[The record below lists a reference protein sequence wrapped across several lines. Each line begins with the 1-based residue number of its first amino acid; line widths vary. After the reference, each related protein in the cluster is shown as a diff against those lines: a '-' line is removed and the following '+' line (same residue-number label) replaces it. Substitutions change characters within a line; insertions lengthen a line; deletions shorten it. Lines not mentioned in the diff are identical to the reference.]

1 MPSNNATNANS
12 AIDAI
17 NNGLPIKNSFEGRY
31 NKRLYNKRRWAN
43 KLGLGF
49 AMSAMFFGLFWLF
62 WILFT
67 LFVEGF
73 QGMVQMP
80 IFTADTPPPM
90 SAGGLRNAI
99 VGSVMLAFSGLFI
112 GAPIGLMTG
121 IYLSEFSQGSM
132 LGKVTRFLNDI
143 LLSAPSIVIGLF
155 IYALMVKGQS
165 FSGWAGALAL
175 ALIVIPVVVRTTENM
190 LNLVPNNIREAAYAL
205 GTPKWKMVTQVTIKA
220 ARAGLTTG
228 VLLAF
233 ARITGETAPLLFT
246 ALNNQYFSTDMS
258 QPIANLPN
266 TIYQFAMSPYDN
278 WHALAWAAALLITA
292 SVLVLNVLARFI
304 GSRGQTK

>member
-1 MPSNNATNANS
+1 MTLAPVTTQTTQPSQPS
-12 AIDAI
+12 VR
-17 NNGLPIKNSFEGRY
+17 FEDRY
-31 NKRLYNKRRWAN
+31 NKRLYNKRRFIN
-43 KLGLGF
+43 RLGLGF
-49 AMSAMFFGLFWLF
+49 ALSALVFGLVWLI
-62 WILFT
+62 WILMT
-67 LFVEGF
+67 LFVEGM
-73 QGMVQMP
+73 QGLIEMP
-80 IFTADTPPPM
+80 VFMADTPPPM
-90 SAGGLRNAI
+90 GEGGLRNAI
-99 VGSVMLAFSGLFI
+99 VGSAMLAFSGLAI
-112 GAPIGLMTG
+112 GAPIGMMAG
-121 IYLSEFSQGSM
+121 IYLAEFSQGSM

-175 ALIVIPVVVRTTENM
+175 ALIVIPIVVRTTENM
-190 LNLVPNNIREAAYAL
+190 LNLVPNTLREAAYAL
-205 GTPKWKMVTQVTIKA
+205 GTPKWKLVSTVTLKA
-220 ARAGLTTG
+220 AKAGLTTG

-258 QPIANLPN
+258 EPMANLPN

-292 SVLVLNVLARFI
+292 TVLFLNIAARFI
-304 GSRGQTK
+304 GAKDHSR

>member
-1 MPSNNATNANS
+1 MSTAH
-12 AIDAI
+12 AIVQ
-17 NNGLPIKNSFEGRY
+17 PEPRFEDRY
-31 NKRLYNKRRWAN
+31 NKSLYNKRRLIN

-49 AMSAMFFGLFWLF
+49 ALSAMAFGLFWLL

-73 QGMVQMP
+73 QGMVEMP
-80 IFTADTPPPM
+80 IFMADTPPPM
-90 SAGGLRNAI
+90 GEGGLRNAI
-99 VGSVMLAFSGLFI
+99 VGSAMLAFSGLFI

-121 IYLSEFSQGSM
+121 IYLAEFSHGSM

-155 IYALMVKGQS
+155 IYALMVKGSS

-175 ALIVIPVVVRTTENM
+175 ALIVVPVVVRTTENM
-190 LNLVPNNIREAAYAL
+190 LNLVPNTLREAAYAL
-205 GTPKWKMVTQVTIKA
+205 GTPKWQLVTKVTIKA
-220 ARAGLTTG
+220 AKAGLTTG

-258 QPIANLPN
+258 QPLANLPN

-292 SVLVLNVLARFI
+292 TVLTLNIIARMI
-304 GSRGQTK
+304 GGKDHTR

>member
-1 MPSNNATNANS
+1 MSTNAMHS
-12 AIDAI
+12 A
-17 NNGLPIKNSFEGRY
+17 LPAQTGFDSRY
-31 NKRLYNKRRWAN
+31 DKRLYNKRRWAN

-49 AMSAMFFGLFWLF
+49 AISAMVFGLIWLF
-62 WILFT
+62 WILVT

-90 SAGGLRNAI
+90 SEGGLRNAI
-99 VGSVMLAFSGLFI
+99 VGSVMVAFSGLFI

-121 IYLSEFSQGSM
+121 IYLSEFAQGSL

-175 ALIVIPVVVRTTENM
+175 ALIVVPVVVRTTENM
-190 LNLVPNNIREAAYAL
+190 LNLVPNSIREAAYAL

-246 ALNNQYFSTDMS
+246 ALNNQYFSTDMG

-278 WHALAWAAALLITA
+278 WHTLAWAAALLITA

-304 GSRGQTK
+304 GGRSSSK

>member
-1 MPSNNATNANS
+1 MHS
-12 AIDAI
+12 A
-17 NNGLPIKNSFEGRY
+17 LPAQTGFDSRY
-31 NKRLYNKRRWAN
+31 DKRLYNKRRWAN

-49 AMSAMFFGLFWLF
+49 AMSAMVFGLIWLF
-62 WILFT
+62 WILVT

-73 QGMVQMP
+73 QGMIQMP

-90 SAGGLRNAI
+90 SEGGLRNAI

-121 IYLSEFSQGSM
+121 IYLSEFAQGSL

-175 ALIVIPVVVRTTENM
+175 ALIVVPVVVRTTENM
-190 LNLVPNNIREAAYAL
+190 LNLVPNSIREAAYAL

-292 SVLVLNVLARFI
+292 SVLVLNILARFI
-304 GSRGQTK
+304 GGRSSSK

>member
-1 MPSNNATNANS
+1 MTFAPVTTQTAEPNQSS
-12 AIDAI
+12 VR
-17 NNGLPIKNSFEGRY
+17 FEDRY
-31 NKRLYNKRRWAN
+31 NKRLYNKRRFIN
-43 KLGLGF
+43 RLGLGF
-49 AMSAMFFGLFWLF
+49 ALSALVFGLVWLI
-62 WILFT
+62 WILMT
-67 LFVEGF
+67 LFVEGM
-73 QGMVQMP
+73 QGLIEMP
-80 IFTADTPPPM
+80 VFMADTPPPM
-90 SAGGLRNAI
+90 GEGGLRNAI
-99 VGSVMLAFSGLFI
+99 VGSAMLAFSGLAI
-112 GAPIGLMTG
+112 GAPIGMMAG
-121 IYLSEFSQGSM
+121 IYLAEFSQGSM

-175 ALIVIPVVVRTTENM
+175 ALIVIPIVVRTTENM
-190 LNLVPNNIREAAYAL
+190 LNLVPNTLREAAYAL
-205 GTPKWKMVTQVTIKA
+205 GTPKWKLVSTVTLKA
-220 ARAGLTTG
+220 AKAGLTTG

-258 QPIANLPN
+258 EPMANLPN

-292 SVLVLNVLARFI
+292 TVLFLNIAARFI
-304 GSRGQTK
+304 GAKDHSR

>member
-1 MPSNNATNANS
+1 MTLAPVTTQTTQPSQPS
-12 AIDAI
+12 VR
-17 NNGLPIKNSFEGRY
+17 FEDRY
-31 NKRLYNKRRWAN
+31 NKRLYNKRRFIN
-43 KLGLGF
+43 RLGLGF
-49 AMSAMFFGLFWLF
+49 ALSAIVFGLFWLI
-62 WILFT
+62 WILIT
-67 LFVEGF
+67 LFVEGM
-73 QGMVQMP
+73 QGLIEMP
-80 IFTADTPPPM
+80 VFMADTPPPM
-90 SAGGLRNAI
+90 GEGGLRNAI
-99 VGSVMLAFSGLFI
+99 VGSAMLAFSGLAI
-112 GAPIGLMTG
+112 GAPIGMMAG
-121 IYLSEFSQGSM
+121 IYLAEFSQGSM

-175 ALIVIPVVVRTTENM
+175 ALIVIPIVVRTTENM
-190 LNLVPNNIREAAYAL
+190 LNLVPNTLREAAYAL
-205 GTPKWKMVTQVTIKA
+205 GTPKWKLVSTVTLKA
-220 ARAGLTTG
+220 AKAGLTTG

-258 QPIANLPN
+258 EPMANLPN

-292 SVLVLNVLARFI
+292 TVLFLNIAARFI
-304 GSRGQTK
+304 GAKDHSR

>member
-1 MPSNNATNANS
+1 MNLAPTITPVPS
-12 AIDAI
+12 
-17 NNGLPIKNSFEGRY
+17 IKKRY
-31 NKRLYNKRRWAN
+31 NQRLYNQRRLIN
-43 KLGLGF
+43 RLGLGF
-49 AMSAMFFGLFWLF
+49 ATSAIIFGLFWLV
-62 WILFT
+62 WILIT

-73 QGMVQMP
+73 QGLIEMP
-80 IFTADTPPPM
+80 VFTADAPPPM
-90 SAGGLRNAI
+90 GEGGLRNAI
-99 VGSVMLAFSGLFI
+99 VGSVMLAFSGLAI
-112 GAPIGLMTG
+112 GAPIGMMAG
-121 IYLSEFSQGSM
+121 IYLAEFSQGSL

-175 ALIVIPVVVRTTENM
+175 ALIVIPIVVRTTENM
-190 LNLVPNNIREAAYAL
+190 LNLVPNTLREAAYAL
-205 GTPKWKMVTQVTIKA
+205 GTPKWKLVSTVTLKA
-220 ARAGLTTG
+220 AKAGLTTG
-228 VLLAF
+228 ILLAF

-258 QPIANLPN
+258 EPMANLPN

-292 SVLVLNVLARFI
+292 TVLLLNIMARFI
-304 GSRGQTK
+304 GGKDHTR

>member
-1 MPSNNATNANS
+1 MSTAH
-12 AIDAI
+12 AIVQ
-17 NNGLPIKNSFEGRY
+17 PEPRFEDRY
-31 NKRLYNKRRWAN
+31 NKSLYNKRRLIN

-49 AMSAMFFGLFWLF
+49 ALSAMAFGLFWLL

-73 QGMVQMP
+73 QGMVEMP
-80 IFTADTPPPM
+80 IFMADTPPPM
-90 SAGGLRNAI
+90 GEGGLRNAI
-99 VGSVMLAFSGLFI
+99 VGSAMLAFSGLFI

-121 IYLSEFSQGSM
+121 IYLAEFSHGSM

-155 IYALMVKGQS
+155 IYALMVKGSS

-175 ALIVIPVVVRTTENM
+175 ALIVVPVVVRTTENM
-190 LNLVPNNIREAAYAL
+190 LNLVPNTLREAAYAL
-205 GTPKWKMVTQVTIKA
+205 GTPKWQLVTKVTIKA
-220 ARAGLTTG
+220 AKVGLTTG

-258 QPIANLPN
+258 QPLANLPN

-292 SVLVLNVLARFI
+292 TVLTLNIIARMI
-304 GSRGQTK
+304 GGKDHTR

>member
-1 MPSNNATNANS
+1 MSTNRINTVAT
-12 AIDAI
+12 
-17 NNGLPIKNSFEGRY
+17 PSFEARY
-31 NKRLYNKRRWAN
+31 DKSLYNKRRWIN
-43 KLGLGF
+43 TLGLGF
-49 AMSAMFFGLFWLF
+49 AMGAMAFGLLWLF

-67 LFVEGF
+67 LFVEGA
-73 QGMVQMP
+73 QGIMQLP

-90 SAGGLRNAI
+90 SVGGLRNAI

-121 IYLSEFSQGSM
+121 IYLSEFSHGSW

-155 IYALMVKGQS
+155 IYALMVKGNN

-190 LNLVPNNIREAAYAL
+190 LNLVPNTLREAAYAL
-205 GTPKWKMVTQVTIKA
+205 GTPKWKLVTQVTIKA
-220 ARAGLTTG
+220 AKAGLTTG

-233 ARITGETAPLLFT
+233 ARISGETAPLLFT

-258 QPIANLPN
+258 EPIANLPN

-278 WHALAWAAALLITA
+278 WHTLAWAAALLITL
-292 SVLVLNVLARFI
+292 SVLLLNVLARVM
-304 GSRGQTK
+304 GNRSHLR

>member
-1 MPSNNATNANS
+1 MPTNAMH
-12 AIDAI
+12 AA
-17 NNGLPIKNSFEGRY
+17 LPAQTGFDSRY
-31 NKRLYNKRRWAN
+31 DKRLYNKRRWAN

-49 AMSAMFFGLFWLF
+49 AMSAMVFGLIWLF
-62 WILFT
+62 WILVT

-73 QGMVQMP
+73 QGMIQMP

-90 SAGGLRNAI
+90 SEGGLRNAI

-121 IYLSEFSQGSM
+121 IYLSEFAQGSL

-175 ALIVIPVVVRTTENM
+175 ALIVVPVVVRTTENM
-190 LNLVPNNIREAAYAL
+190 LNLVPNSIREAAYAL

-246 ALNNQYFSTDMS
+246 ALNNQYFSTDMG

-304 GSRGQTK
+304 GGRSSSK

>member
-1 MPSNNATNANS
+1 MTFAPVTTQTAEPNQSS
-12 AIDAI
+12 VR
-17 NNGLPIKNSFEGRY
+17 FEDRY
-31 NKRLYNKRRWAN
+31 NKRLYNKRRFIN
-43 KLGLGF
+43 RLGLGF
-49 AMSAMFFGLFWLF
+49 ALSALVFGLVWLI
-62 WILFT
+62 WILMT
-67 LFVEGF
+67 LFIEGLQGLVE
-73 QGMVQMP
+73 MP
-80 IFTADTPPPM
+80 VFIADTPPPM
-90 SAGGLRNAI
+90 GEGGLRNAI
-99 VGSVMLAFSGLFI
+99 VGSVMLAFSGLAI
-112 GAPIGLMTG
+112 GAPIGMMAG
-121 IYLSEFSQGSM
+121 IYLAEFSQGSL

-175 ALIVIPVVVRTTENM
+175 ALIVIPIVVRTTENM
-190 LNLVPNNIREAAYAL
+190 LNLVPNTLREAAYAL
-205 GTPKWKMVTQVTIKA
+205 GTPKWKLVSTVTLKA
-220 ARAGLTTG
+220 AKAGLTTG

-258 QPIANLPN
+258 EPMANLPN

-292 SVLVLNVLARFI
+292 TVLFLNIAARFI
-304 GSRGQTK
+304 GAKDHSR

>member
-1 MPSNNATNANS
+1 MPTNAMHS
-12 AIDAI
+12 A
-17 NNGLPIKNSFEGRY
+17 LPAQTGFDSRY
-31 NKRLYNKRRWAN
+31 DKRLYNKRRWAN

-49 AMSAMFFGLFWLF
+49 AMSAMVFGLIWLF
-62 WILFT
+62 WILVT

-90 SAGGLRNAI
+90 SEGGLRNAI
-99 VGSVMLAFSGLFI
+99 VGSVMVAFSGLFI

-121 IYLSEFSQGSM
+121 IYLSEFAQGSL

-175 ALIVIPVVVRTTENM
+175 ALIVVPVVVRTTENM
-190 LNLVPNNIREAAYAL
+190 LNLVPNSIREAAYAL

-246 ALNNQYFSTDMS
+246 ALNNQYFSTDMGE
-258 QPIANLPN
+258 PIANLPN

-278 WHALAWAAALLITA
+278 WHTLAWAAALLITA

-304 GSRGQTK
+304 GGRSSSK

>member
-1 MPSNNATNANS
+1 
-12 AIDAI
+12 
-17 NNGLPIKNSFEGRY
+17 
-31 NKRLYNKRRWAN
+31 
-43 KLGLGF
+43 
-49 AMSAMFFGLFWLF
+49 MSAMVFGLIWLF
-62 WILFT
+62 WILVT

-73 QGMVQMP
+73 QGMIQMP

-90 SAGGLRNAI
+90 SEGGLRNAI

-121 IYLSEFSQGSM
+121 IYLSEFAQGSL

-175 ALIVIPVVVRTTENM
+175 ALIVVPVVVRTTENM
-190 LNLVPNNIREAAYAL
+190 LNLVPNSIREAAYAL

-292 SVLVLNVLARFI
+292 SVLVLNILARFI
-304 GSRGQTK
+304 GGRSSSK

>member
-1 MPSNNATNANS
+1 MTLAPVTTQTTQPSQPS
-12 AIDAI
+12 VR
-17 NNGLPIKNSFEGRY
+17 FEDRY
-31 NKRLYNKRRWAN
+31 NKRLYNKRRFIN
-43 KLGLGF
+43 RLGLGF
-49 AMSAMFFGLFWLF
+49 ALSAIVFGLFWLI
-62 WILFT
+62 WILIT
-67 LFVEGF
+67 LFIEGF
-73 QGMVQMP
+73 QGLIEMP
-80 IFTADTPPPM
+80 VFMADTPPPM
-90 SAGGLRNAI
+90 GEGGLRNAI
-99 VGSVMLAFSGLFI
+99 VGSVMLAFSGLAI
-112 GAPIGLMTG
+112 GAPIGMMAG
-121 IYLSEFSQGSM
+121 IYLAEFSHGSM

-175 ALIVIPVVVRTTENM
+175 ALIVIPIVVRTTENM
-190 LNLVPNNIREAAYAL
+190 LNLVPNTLREAAYAL
-205 GTPKWKMVTQVTIKA
+205 GTPKWKLVSTVTLKA
-220 ARAGLTTG
+220 AKAGLTTG

-258 QPIANLPN
+258 EPMANLPN

-292 SVLVLNVLARFI
+292 TVLFLNIAARFI
-304 GSRGQTK
+304 GAKDHSR

>member
-1 MPSNNATNANS
+1 MHS
-12 AIDAI
+12 A
-17 NNGLPIKNSFEGRY
+17 LPAQTGFDSRY
-31 NKRLYNKRRWAN
+31 DKRLYNKRRWAN

-49 AMSAMFFGLFWLF
+49 AMSAMVFGLIWLF
-62 WILFT
+62 WILVT

-90 SAGGLRNAI
+90 SEGGLRNAI

-121 IYLSEFSQGSM
+121 IYLSEFAQGSL

-175 ALIVIPVVVRTTENM
+175 ALIVVPVVVRTTENM
-190 LNLVPNNIREAAYAL
+190 LNLVPNSIREAAYAL
-205 GTPKWKMVTQVTIKA
+205 GTPKWRMVTQVTIKA

-292 SVLVLNVLARFI
+292 SVLVLNILARFI
-304 GSRGQTK
+304 GGRSSSK

>member
-1 MPSNNATNANS
+1 MEMSFMPTNAMHS
-12 AIDAI
+12 A
-17 NNGLPIKNSFEGRY
+17 LPAQTGFDSRY
-31 NKRLYNKRRWAN
+31 DKRLYNKRRWAN

-49 AMSAMFFGLFWLF
+49 AISAMVFGLIWLF
-62 WILFT
+62 WILVT

-90 SAGGLRNAI
+90 SEGGLRNAI

-121 IYLSEFSQGSM
+121 IYLSEFAQGSL

-175 ALIVIPVVVRTTENM
+175 ALIVVPVVVRTTENM
-190 LNLVPNNIREAAYAL
+190 LNLVPNSIREAAYAL

-246 ALNNQYFSTDMS
+246 ALNNQYFSTDMGE
-258 QPIANLPN
+258 PIANLPN

-278 WHALAWAAALLITA
+278 WHTLAWAAALLITA

-304 GSRGQTK
+304 GGRSSSK

>member
-1 MPSNNATNANS
+1 MHAA
-12 AIDAI
+12 
-17 NNGLPIKNSFEGRY
+17 LPAQTGFDSRY
-31 NKRLYNKRRWAN
+31 DKRLYNKRRWAN

-49 AMSAMFFGLFWLF
+49 AMSAMVFGLIWLF
-62 WILFT
+62 WILVT

-73 QGMVQMP
+73 QGMIQMP

-90 SAGGLRNAI
+90 SEGGLRNAI

-121 IYLSEFSQGSM
+121 IYLSEFAQGSL

-175 ALIVIPVVVRTTENM
+175 ALIVVPVVVRTTENM
-190 LNLVPNNIREAAYAL
+190 LNLVPNSIREAAYAL

-246 ALNNQYFSTDMS
+246 ALNNQYFSTDMG

-304 GSRGQTK
+304 GGRSSSK

>member
-1 MPSNNATNANS
+1 MSTAP
-12 AIDAI
+12 AIVQ
-17 NNGLPIKNSFEGRY
+17 PEPRFEDRY
-31 NKRLYNKRRWAN
+31 NKRLYNKRRLIN

-49 AMSAMFFGLFWLF
+49 AMSAMAFGLFWLL
-62 WILFT
+62 WILLT

-73 QGMVQMP
+73 QGMVEMP

-99 VGSVMLAFSGLFI
+99 VGSAMLAFSGLFI

-121 IYLSEFSQGSM
+121 IYLAEFSHGSM

-155 IYALMVKGQS
+155 IYALMVKGSS

-175 ALIVIPVVVRTTENM
+175 ALIVVPVVVRTTENM
-190 LNLVPNNIREAAYAL
+190 LNLVPNTLREAAYAL
-205 GTPKWKMVTQVTIKA
+205 GTPKWQLVTKVTIKA
-220 ARAGLTTG
+220 AKAGLTTG

-258 QPIANLPN
+258 QPLANLPN

-292 SVLVLNVLARFI
+292 TVLTLNIIARII
-304 GSRGQTK
+304 GGKDHTR

>member
-1 MPSNNATNANS
+1 MPTNAMHS
-12 AIDAI
+12 A
-17 NNGLPIKNSFEGRY
+17 LPAQTGFDSRY
-31 NKRLYNKRRWAN
+31 DKRLYNKRRWAN

-49 AMSAMFFGLFWLF
+49 AMSAMVFGLIWLF
-62 WILFT
+62 WILVT

-73 QGMVQMP
+73 QGMIQMP

-90 SAGGLRNAI
+90 SEGGLRNAI

-121 IYLSEFSQGSM
+121 IYLSEFAQGSL

-175 ALIVIPVVVRTTENM
+175 ALIVVPVVVRTTENM
-190 LNLVPNNIREAAYAL
+190 LNLVPNSIREAAYAL

-246 ALNNQYFSTDMS
+246 ALNNQYFSTDMG

-304 GSRGQTK
+304 GGRSSSK

>member
-1 MPSNNATNANS
+1 MNS
-12 AIDAI
+12 APTIT
-17 NNGLPIKNSFEGRY
+17 PVPSIKKRY
-31 NKRLYNKRRWAN
+31 NQRLYNQRRLIN
-43 KLGLGF
+43 RLGLGC
-49 AMSAMFFGLFWLF
+49 ATSAIIFGLFWLV
-62 WILFT
+62 WILIT

-73 QGMVQMP
+73 QGLIEMP
-80 IFTADTPPPM
+80 VFTADAPPPM
-90 SAGGLRNAI
+90 GEGGLRNAI
-99 VGSVMLAFSGLFI
+99 VGSVMLAFSGLAI
-112 GAPIGLMTG
+112 GAPIGMMAG
-121 IYLSEFSQGSM
+121 IYLAEFSQGSL

-175 ALIVIPVVVRTTENM
+175 ALIVIPIVVRTTENM
-190 LNLVPNNIREAAYAL
+190 LNLVPNTLREAAYAL
-205 GTPKWKMVTQVTIKA
+205 GTPKWKLVSTVTLKA
-220 ARAGLTTG
+220 AKAGLTTG
-228 VLLAF
+228 ILLAF

-258 QPIANLPN
+258 EPMANLPN

-292 SVLVLNVLARFI
+292 TVLLLNIMARFI
-304 GSRGQTK
+304 GGKDHTR

>member
-1 MPSNNATNANS
+1 MNS
-12 AIDAI
+12 APTIT
-17 NNGLPIKNSFEGRY
+17 PVPSIKKRY
-31 NKRLYNKRRWAN
+31 NQRLYNQRRLIN
-43 KLGLGF
+43 RLGLGF
-49 AMSAMFFGLFWLF
+49 ATSAIIFGLFWLV
-62 WILFT
+62 WILIT

-73 QGMVQMP
+73 QGLIEMP
-80 IFTADTPPPM
+80 VFTADAPPPM
-90 SAGGLRNAI
+90 GEGGLRNAI
-99 VGSVMLAFSGLFI
+99 VGSVMLAFSGLAI
-112 GAPIGLMTG
+112 GAPIGMMAG
-121 IYLSEFSQGSM
+121 IYLAEFSQGSL

-175 ALIVIPVVVRTTENM
+175 ALIVIPIVVRTTENM
-190 LNLVPNNIREAAYAL
+190 LNLVPNTLREAAYAL
-205 GTPKWKMVTQVTIKA
+205 GTPKWKLVSTVTLKA
-220 ARAGLTTG
+220 AKAGLTTG
-228 VLLAF
+228 ILLAF

-258 QPIANLPN
+258 EPMANLPN

-292 SVLVLNVLARFI
+292 TVLLLNIMARFI
-304 GSRGQTK
+304 GGKDHTK

>member
-1 MPSNNATNANS
+1 MSSNNPAMNQNNKSHAASVSATTTN
-12 AIDAI
+12 
-17 NNGLPIKNSFEGRY
+17 FEERY
-31 NKRLYNKRRWAN
+31 NKSLYNQRRRIN
-43 KLGLGF
+43 RLGLGF
-49 AMSAMFFGLFWLF
+49 AITAMIFGLFWLS

-67 LFVEGF
+67 LFVEGL
-73 QGMVQMP
+73 QGMIELP
-80 IFTADTPPPM
+80 IFVSDTPPPM
-90 SAGGLRNAI
+90 SIGGLRNAI

-121 IYLSEFSQGSM
+121 IYLSEFSNGSL

-155 IYALMVKGQS
+155 IYALMVKGSS

-190 LNLVPNNIREAAYAL
+190 LNLVPNTLREAAYAL
-205 GTPKWKMVTQVTIKA
+205 GTPKWKLVTQVTIKA
-220 ARAGLTTG
+220 AKAGLTTG

-258 QPIANLPN
+258 QPLANLPN
-266 TIYQFAMSPYDN
+266 TIYQFAMSPYEN
-278 WHALAWAAALLITA
+278 WHTLAWAAALLITL
-292 SVLVLNVLARFI
+292 SVLLLNVLARFI
-304 GSRGQTK
+304 GSRGHR